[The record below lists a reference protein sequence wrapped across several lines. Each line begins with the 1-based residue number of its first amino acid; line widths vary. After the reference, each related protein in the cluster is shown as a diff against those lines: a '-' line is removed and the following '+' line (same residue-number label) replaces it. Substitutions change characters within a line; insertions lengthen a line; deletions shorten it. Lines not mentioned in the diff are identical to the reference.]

1 MTHMNI
7 DMIQKFLDVF
17 LKLKERIHLV
27 RQQDSLST
35 NLKIHL
41 PLHQPKDTLPLD
53 QRKETSPSPP
63 T

>member
-27 RQQDSLST
+27 RLPLHH
-35 NLKIHL
+35 LKIHL
-41 PLHQPKDTLPLD
+41 PLHQPKDTLPLN
-53 QRKETSPSPP
+53 QRKDTSPSPP